1 MVRSK
6 NIGAIC
12 PVRFIMSEINHE
24 KSVIFGLPT
33 IYDESGGEARNIYCY
48 TVLQEYKGNMHVTP
62 KRDMHVPIIDH

>member
-24 KSVIFGLPT
+24 KSVIFYVRDSPKSWPGFHVVPFCCWRCGVYMLADPSSGL
-33 IYDESGGEARNIYCY
+33 
-48 TVLQEYKGNMHVTP
+48 
-62 KRDMHVPIIDH
+62 